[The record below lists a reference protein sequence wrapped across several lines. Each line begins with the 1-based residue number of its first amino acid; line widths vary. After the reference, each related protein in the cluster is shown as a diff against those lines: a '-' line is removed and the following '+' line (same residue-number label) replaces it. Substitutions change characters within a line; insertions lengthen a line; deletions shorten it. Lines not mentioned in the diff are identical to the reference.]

1 MNQST
6 SPTQVNGKS
15 SYSGVEHKDE
25 SPFNVAGARHSI
37 SSPLFW
43 KRSFRSKSWKHS
55 RIASGFTLVELL
67 VVIAI
72 IGILVALLLPAIQA
86 AREAA
91 RRSQCVN
98 NLKQLGLAVATHS
111 DTFRR
116 LPSGGWGP
124 YWVGDPDRGTGA
136 SQPGSWVYNLLGFME
151 ESNLRQIGKGLTGGA
166 KRAAVAK
173 VVMTPLSTLNC
184 PSRRNST
191 AYPAPPSPLFNSDPV
206 ELAARTDYAASGGH
220 NWATMCCGT
229 VDYPDS
235 YETADNPSFWRKR
248 VRTGVIYQH
257 SEVKLTQ
264 ITDGL
269 SSSYLIGE
277 KSLNPD
283 RYEDGLDI
291 GDNENMYQG
300 DDIDSIRAASRAL
313 TPRQDQPGQT
323 STYGFGSI
331 HPGGLNFVF
340 CDGSVQLV
348 SYDIDGEIHQR
359 LGTRDDGL
367 SVHDLSGY

>member
-1 MNQST
+1 
-6 SPTQVNGKS
+6 
-15 SYSGVEHKDE
+15 
-25 SPFNVAGARHSI
+25 
-37 SSPLFW
+37 
-43 KRSFRSKSWKHS
+43 
-55 RIASGFTLVELL
+55 
-67 VVIAI
+67 
-72 IGILVALLLPAIQA
+72 
-86 AREAA
+86 
-91 RRSQCVN
+91 
-98 NLKQLGLAVATHS
+98 
-111 DTFRR
+111 
-116 LPSGGWGP
+116 
-124 YWVGDPDRGTGA
+124 
-136 SQPGSWVYNLLGFME
+136 ME
-151 ESNLRQIGKGLTGGA
+151 ESNLRVLGKGLSASA
-166 KRAAVAK
+166 KRAAVAQ
-173 VVMTPLSTLNC
+173 VVMTPLPTLNC
-184 PSRRNST
+184 PSRRNSI
-191 AYPAPPSPLFNSDPV
+191 AYPSASSTLFNSDPV
-206 ELAARTDYAASGGH
+206 QVAARTDYAANGGH

-229 VDYPDS
+229 VDFPDS
-235 YETADNPSFWRKR
+235 YETGDNPSFWRKR

-257 SEVKLTQ
+257 SEVKLSQ

-291 GDNENMYQG
+291 GDNENMWQG
-300 DDIDSIRAASRAL
+300 DDIDSIRAATRAL

-367 SVHDLSGY
+367 SVHDLGGY